1 MPTLP
6 PFPLRA
12 SVQKPL
18 ARTGQEFLAEVL
30 HRATRRDPENLPALA
45 ELAHVLTRLGRHED
59 GLEADR
65 KLAQLAP
72 ESPTVHYNLACS
84 LSLAGRVDQSLEAL
98 EHAIEPG
105 YDDVDHLVEDADL
118 FGLHAETRFKELVSL
133 LRTGDPGVA

>member
-12 SVQKPL
+12 AIRKRL

-30 HRATRRDPENLPALA
+30 QRATRRDPENLAALA
-45 ELAHVLTRLGRHED
+45 ELAHVLTRLGRLED

-65 KLAQLAP
+65 KLVRLAP
-72 ESPTVHYNLACS
+72 NSPTVHYNLACS
-84 LSLAGRVDQSLEAL
+84 LSLAGQVEASLEAL
-98 EHAIEPG
+98 ELAIELG

-118 FGLHAETRFKELVSL
+118 FGLHAEARFKELVSL
-133 LRTGDPGVA
+133 LRTGDPGLA